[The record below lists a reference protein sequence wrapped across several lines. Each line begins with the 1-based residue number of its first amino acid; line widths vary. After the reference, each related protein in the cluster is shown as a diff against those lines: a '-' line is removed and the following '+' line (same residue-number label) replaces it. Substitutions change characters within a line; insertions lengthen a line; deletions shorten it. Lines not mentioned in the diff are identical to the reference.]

1 MISQT
6 VENLDFYCTDYAR
19 RVTDALLTGPE
30 KVPGDDVA
38 HMTTRLLN
46 VLHQNGLY
54 ATLLYI
60 VWKRHNGTRRE
71 QRVAGVIED
80 MLVGRPGQS
89 TLLRLSEMGFRVDKA
104 EDSLTVGQAI
114 TKSLDAVFLA
124 KELINRTLTYVR
136 YHAKS
141 I

>member
-6 VENLDFYCTDYAR
+6 IENLDFYCTDYAR

-38 HMTTRLLN
+38 HLMTRLLN

-54 ATLLYI
+54 AALLYI

-80 MLVGRPGQS
+80 MLIGQPGQS
-89 TLLRLSEMGFRVDKA
+89 TLLRLPEMAFRLDKA
-104 EDSLTVGQAI
+104 EDSLTAGQMI
-114 TKSLDAVFLA
+114 TKNLDDVFLA
-124 KELINRTLTYVR
+124 KELFNRTLTYVR
-136 YHAKS
+136 YQAKS
-141 I
+141 V